1 MNDEY
6 AKDMAFYMA
15 YLELKDGQYLST
27 VVAAIQRRIEKERRR
42 LEDAAD
48 WNDYQRIRGELNGLR
63 AALSELQPQNPQLN
77 E

>member
-1 MNDEY
+1 
-6 AKDMAFYMA
+6 MA